1 LAAYT
6 LEDLSIYQHA
16 ERIVVRSRWPFDDVT
31 LRRLKMLADR
41 DAMATIAVKDL
52 AAAKTFYQQ
61 KLGFSPIG
69 TEEAGVVTLRSGNS
83 TIVVYESQ
91 LAGTNK
97 ATSATWGVGNEID
110 SIVQS
115 LKQMNVP
122 FEHYDIP
129 GLRREGDVHVAGKF
143 KAAWFKD
150 PDGNILHINNQ

>member
-1 LAAYT
+1 
-6 LEDLSIYQHA
+6 
-16 ERIVVRSRWPFDDVT
+16 
-31 LRRLKMLADR
+31 MLADKN
-41 DAMATIAVKDL
+41 AMATIAVKDL

-69 TEEAGVVTLRSGNS
+69 TEGAGVVTFRSGNS

-97 ATSATWGVGNEID
+97 ATSATWGVGNEMD

-115 LKQMNVP
+115 LKTAGVP

-129 GLRREGDVHVAGKF
+129 GLKREGDVHIAGEF